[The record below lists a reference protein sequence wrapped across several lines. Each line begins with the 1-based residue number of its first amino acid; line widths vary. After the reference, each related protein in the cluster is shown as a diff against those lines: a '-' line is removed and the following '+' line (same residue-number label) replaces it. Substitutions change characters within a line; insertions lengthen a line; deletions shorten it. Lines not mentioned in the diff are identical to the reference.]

1 MAADDKRLKILFIAA
16 EVTPLAKVGGLGD
29 VAGSLPKSLRRLGVD
44 IRIALPL
51 YGSIDRKKYGLKPLK
66 KNISLENGGEKI
78 NLWQAVLPGSR
89 VIVYFIEHRL
99 FAAKDIYPASETTEY
114 KTSLGGAVKFIFF
127 SRALLVALKSLDFPP
142 DVIHINDWHMAA
154 LIDFL
159 RSTYRQDSFFK
170 KTKILYTIHNLA
182 NQGKASPRIIGF
194 SKLDP
199 DLPIIRADLKNGDIN
214 FMVQGILGADLIN
227 TVSPTYAKEILT
239 HYQGAGL
246 DNVLKKRRRD
256 LYGIL
261 NGIDTELFNPA
272 ADKFIK
278 QNYSAKT
285 VAQKINNKIF
295 LQKKLGWHPD
305 KNTALVG
312 LVSRLVWQKG
322 VELIT
327 EKFKELPCQF
337 VFLGAGQKNFENHLL
352 ILAKKH
358 PNKFKALIK
367 FDAALAQQIYA
378 GADIFLMPSRFEP
391 CGLSQLIAMR
401 YGTVPVVRTTGGLAD
416 TVDKTVGFSFGPY
429 KTEALYQ
436 ALEQALYIYRRRA
449 KEWRRLQLNGMK
461 RDFSW
466 NKSAKE
472 YLKLYQKL
480 ANLT

>member
-1 MAADDKRLKILFIAA
+1 MKNKLKILIIAA
-16 EVTPLAKVGGLGD
+16 EMAPLAKVGGLGD

-78 NLWQAVLPGSR
+78 NLWQAVLPGSG

-194 SKLDP
+194 SRLDP

-246 DNVLKKRRRD
+246 DNVLKKRKGD

-272 ADKFIK
+272 TDKFIK

-285 VAQKINNKIF
+285 VVQKINNKIF
-295 LQKKLGWHPD
+295 LQKKLGWRPD

-322 VELIT
+322 IELIT
-327 EKFKELPCQF
+327 DKFKGLPCQF
-337 VFLGAGQKNFENHLL
+337 VFLGTGQKEFEDHLL
-352 ILAKKH
+352 NLAKKY
-358 PNKFKALIK
+358 PTKFKALIK
-367 FDAALAQQIYA
+367 FDIALAQQIYA
-378 GADIFLMPSRFEP
+378 AADIFLMPSRFEP
-391 CGLSQLIAMR
+391 CGLGQMIAMR
-401 YGTVPVVRTTGGLAD
+401 YGAIPLVRATGGLAD
-416 TVDKTVGFSFGPY
+416 TVDKAVGFSFKNY
-429 KTEALYQ
+429 KTTSLYQ
-436 ALEQALYIYRRRA
+436 TLKRALKIYY
-449 KEWRRLQLNGMK
+449 KKPKDWRRLQLNGMRK
-461 RDFSW
+461 NFSW
-466 NKSAKE
+466 DGSAKK
-472 YLKLYQKL
+472 YLKLYQQLLK
-480 ANLT
+480 